1 MKKYLAAL
9 FVVLGGFIQTAQAID
24 TYDYNSSILTLDSVV
39 VNGTQYNNVTVL
51 LVDPVVLSIGSQQ
64 PYNPATQ
71 QPSISATCSNNN
83 LTTTNFNAIQ
93 VGMTLN
99 QVNTI
104 IGCQNDP
111 SGTYRSAACLTYV
124 WHDQNRSIYVL
135 FDLNGYRVLNVS
147 GTYKVAGGF

>member
-9 FVVLGGFIQTAQAID
+9 FVVLGWFIQTAQAID
-24 TYDYNSSILTLDSVV
+24 TYDNNSSILTLDSVV

-51 LVDPVVLSIGSQQ
+51 VVDPVVLSIGSQQ
-64 PYNPATQ
+64 TYIP
-71 QPSISATCSNNN
+71 ATCSNNN

>member
-64 PYNPATQ
+64 TYIP
-71 QPSISATCSNNN
+71 ATCSNNN

>member
-51 LVDPVVLSIGSQQ
+51 VVDPVVLSIGSQQ
-64 PYNPATQ
+64 TYIP
-71 QPSISATCSNNN
+71 ATCSNNN

>member
-9 FVVLGGFIQTAQAID
+9 FIVLGGFIQAAQAID
-24 TYDYNSSILTLDSVV
+24 TYDNNSSILTLDSVV
-39 VNGTQYNNVTVL
+39 VNGTQYNNVSVL
-51 LVDPVVLSIGSQQ
+51 VVDPVVLSIGSEQ
-64 PYNPATQ
+64 PYVPATQ
-71 QPSISATCSNNN
+71 QSSIQATCTNNN

>member
-24 TYDYNSSILTLDSVV
+24 TYDNNSSVLTLDSVV

-51 LVDPVVLSIGSQQ
+51 VVDPVVLSIGSQQ
-64 PYNPATQ
+64 TYIP
-71 QPSISATCSNNN
+71 ATCSNNN